1 MKKTTEQQTVFVV
14 EDDEAMRDSIGWLL
28 ESENIGTR
36 MFSGANDFLK
46 GCDFGQHGCL
56 LLDVRMPGINGMEL
70 LEMLIARGFQLPVIM
85 ITGHGDVP
93 MAVRAI
99 KLGAFNFIQKPFASQ
114 ELLDQIQ
121 LAFAR
126 DREIRQQ
133 ANVTDQKR
141 AHFAALTDRQ
151 MQVMELVAA
160 GNSSKVIAMRLGI
173 SPKTV
178 DIHRATIMRKLGVK
192 SVAEIVQLCLALHEN

>member
-1 MKKTTEQQTVFVV
+1 MKRNSEQQTVFVV
-14 EDDEAMRDSIGWLL
+14 EDDEAMRDSIRWLL
-28 ESENIGTR
+28 ESENIETR
-36 MFSGANDFLK
+36 MYASAGDFLK
-46 GCDFGQHGCL
+46 GCDFDLHGCL
-56 LLDVRMPGINGMEL
+56 LLDVRMPEMSGMEL
-70 LEMLIARGFQLPVIM
+70 LEVLRSKGFQLPVIM

-121 LAFAR
+121 LAFAK
-126 DREIRQQ
+126 DRESRQKAGLAEQ
-133 ANVTDQKR
+133 RR
-141 AHFAALTDRQ
+141 AYLASLTDRQ

-160 GNSSKVIAMRLGI
+160 GDSSKAIAMKLGI

-192 SVAEIVQLCLALHEN
+192 SVAEIVQLRLSLH

>member
-1 MKKTTEQQTVFVV
+1 
-14 EDDEAMRDSIGWLL
+14 MRDSIRWLL
-28 ESENIGTR
+28 ESENIDTH
-36 MFSGANDFLK
+36 MFANAGDFLK
-46 GCDFGQHGCL
+46 GCDFDQHGCL
-56 LLDVRMPGINGMEL
+56 LLDVRMPGMSGMEL
-70 LEMLIARGFQLPVIM
+70 LEVLMGKGFQLPVIM

-121 LAFAR
+121 LAFAK
-126 DREIRQQ
+126 DRESRQEAGLAEQ
-133 ANVTDQKR
+133 RRTY
-141 AHFAALTDRQ
+141 FAALSERQ

-160 GNSSKVIAMRLGI
+160 GNSSKTIAMKLGI

-192 SVAEIVQLCLALHEN
+192 SIAEIVQLHLSLH

>member
-1 MKKTTEQQTVFVV
+1 MKRNSEQQTVFVV
-14 EDDEAMRDSIGWLL
+14 EDDEAMRDSIRWLL
-28 ESENIGTR
+28 EAENIDTR
-36 MFSGANDFLK
+36 MSASAGDFLK
-46 GCDFGQHGCL
+46 GCDSDLHGCL
-56 LLDVRMPGINGMEL
+56 LLDVRMPEMSGMEL
-70 LEMLIARGFQLPVIM
+70 LEVLMSKGFQLPVIM

-99 KLGAFNFIQKPFASQ
+99 KLGAFNFIQKPFSSQ

-121 LAFAR
+121 LAFAK

-133 ANVTDQKR
+133 ANLAEQRR
-141 AHFAALTDRQ
+141 AYLASLTERQ

-160 GNSSKVIAMRLGI
+160 GNSSKAIAMKLGI

-192 SVAEIVQLCLALHEN
+192 SVAEIVQLRLSLH